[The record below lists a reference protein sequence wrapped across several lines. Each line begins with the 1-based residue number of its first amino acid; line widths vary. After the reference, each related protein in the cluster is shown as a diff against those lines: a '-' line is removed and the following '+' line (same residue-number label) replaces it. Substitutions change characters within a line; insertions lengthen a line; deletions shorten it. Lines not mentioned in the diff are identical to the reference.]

1 MLTKGVMYCLKY
13 IEVVPWSEEGE
24 EKLRILFTRF
34 NFDYSTTRDI
44 LERLYSHDPT
54 KSQRNLATQLVWFI
68 INGSNSNA
76 WNELRGLDMKALATR
91 DPLLW
96 SDMRSVMFLPF
107 NLLRLGLRGCITCQ
121 KWEWAW
127 FSHGLARCCWILGGC
142 KDGRERQLWALA
154 TVATDAVGFW
164 ASWESGVPMWTPQPQ
179 LPPGKQKSVLQ

>member
-1 MLTKGVMYCLKY
+1 MLTKGVMSCLKY

-34 NFDYSTTRDI
+34 NFDDSTTRDI
-44 LERLYSHDPT
+44 LERLYSHDPA

-76 WNELRGLDMKALATR
+76 RNELRGLDMKALATR

-107 NLLRLGLRGCITCQ
+107 NLLQLGLTGCITCQ
-121 KWEWAW
+121 K
-127 FSHGLARCCWILGGC
+127 
-142 KDGRERQLWALA
+142 
-154 TVATDAVGFW
+154 
-164 ASWESGVPMWTPQPQ
+164 
-179 LPPGKQKSVLQ
+179 